1 MRAEPRKA
9 TSKSAMAARAR
20 MVLTADLGWLEGAP
34 LIAPLSAA
42 GVPWLAVPAYAPAV
56 EMEIGRTHLSRATY
70 ALNKLRGEHAA
81 ALPSLAG
88 EPEVWLASVERRLEL
103 LKRAV
108 HHGEAPPADLSAEP
122 FVPPG
127 LRRRAA
133 ALAAAEPVL
142 DGLLATLSW
151 LHAGHP
157 GRLRAACSAIA
168 TIGDIAGWG
177 RGASLLAARLGA
189 QDSLVLL
196 IRLIQLAMDHGKEKV
211 EPLAAALFDER
222 VHETPLGQEQTCVQI
237 LRAISR
243 RPKVP
248 LPEELPGGTLER
260 GLAAWCEKLVQHNH
274 RARQQALRLFALAT
288 PVPFV
293 ARWADW
299 WRQTRELLREARALL
314 ATPYLRESRHALR
327 ARLVKHQKAAPPEF
341 QAERLGYSLGSAL
354 SAPPAVTD
362 RLAAALGLIPAEAKE
377 PGRLQV
383 FSYWIDLWQPT
394 LLEGFLHYLKRRP
407 AAGEAL
413 LGPWRDIAAFPRTRY
428 GYSVE
433 DELVDRRMSRGGVL
447 AAYDFLAEVVSGH
460 GGLEPEAAR
469 QAVELYVLSGDA
481 GLAARALASL
491 LAHGQAGDYFPAE
504 ALVAALRLCREHPD
518 GFAGVLAA
526 LNKRSGQGGLG
537 PADWP
542 ESALAVLSAGD
553 LGAMAR
559 QAIVNRQLDRLLTCG
574 VKAMLL
580 DAAEIRPLPAVPVTP
595 ETAPA
600 WVTRYPEPLQPVL
613 RRIAAVIAED
623 DAESR
628 VARWLG
634 DDLPN
639 PRQLEREIAALTTKL
654 AAGGAPE
661 LAVRLASLRERL
673 AHPAVPAP
681 ARLERLAAKLD
692 RAWGRAVL
700 ENWERELD
708 RRLPV
713 ALERLLG
720 LGAEPPAWLLE
731 PHNLELLAAA
741 TRLTGA
747 RRRLACRLFRLR
759 CGPPPWDL
767 RDAPENRRFVEGL
780 PALDWAPWIDGIGSV
795 EMTADDGRRLFLALE
810 DDPLE
815 IFRMGGHFQT
825 CLSPGAF
832 NYYSVFANAADI
844 NKRVLYAR
852 DAPGASGRASR
863 IVGRCLLAITAY
875 GELLTFGPY
884 CHDGKL
890 DFERLCADFAGRLA
904 HRMGA
909 QRAVQGAVPTLVAP
923 AWYDDGPQDLGG
935 LHPALQKGS
944 PLRARLASLA
954 PAELLGELRR
964 ALKPA
969 RLDQATLPRVIALPE
984 LAARP
989 ELAVPLLRPVAEC
1002 RAFPEAPLATVA
1014 RLAFQAGA
1022 GDLVRHLL
1030 GRPLAER
1037 LRRELGTQPGS
1048 IPCCSTSFSGS
1059 TRPASSPSCARR
1071 AAGPSTAGWTR
1082 PTPTAWST
1090 PRPPSP
1096 PSTGRARH
1104 ASSGSVSPPATPWPP
1119 RSSTGSAR
1127 SSTWTRMPERHFDT
1141 TESTQRSSGCSTGE
1155 QCK

>member
-1 MRAEPRKA
+1 MLSAMRAAEPRKA

-20 MVLTADLGWLEGAP
+20 MVLTADLGWLEGVP
-34 LIAPLSAA
+34 LIAPLSVA
-42 GVPWLAVPAYAPAV
+42 PSPSSLRWLAVPAYAPAV

-81 ALPSLAG
+81 ALPSLTG
-88 EPEVWLASVERRLEL
+88 EPEVWIASVERRLEL

-108 HHGEAPPADLSAEP
+108 HHGEAPPSDLSAEP

-127 LRRRAA
+127 VRRRAA

-142 DGLLATLSW
+142 EGLLATLSW

-157 GRLRAACSAIA
+157 DRLRAAITA
-168 TIGDIAGWG
+168 IAGWA

-189 QDSLVLL
+189 QGSLVLL
-196 IRLIQLAMDHGKEKV
+196 IRLAQLAMDHGEEKV

-222 VHETPLGQEQTCVQI
+222 VHETPLDQAQTCVQI

-248 LPEELPGGTLER
+248 LPEELPGGSLGR

-314 ATPYLRESRHALR
+314 AMPYLRESRLALR

-341 QAERLGYSLGSAL
+341 QAERLAYSLGSAL
-354 SAPPAVTD
+354 IAPPAVTD
-362 RLAAALGLIPAEAKE
+362 RLAAALGLVPDEAKE

-413 LGPWRDIAAFPRTRY
+413 LGPWKDIAAFPRMRY

-433 DELVDRRMSRGGVL
+433 DELVDRRMSRSGLL
-447 AAYDFLAEVVSGH
+447 AAYDFLAAVVSGH

-469 QAVELYVLSGDA
+469 QAVELYVLAGDA
-481 GLAARALASL
+481 DLAARAFASL
-491 LAHGQAGDYFPAE
+491 LARRQAANYFPAE

-518 GFAGVLAA
+518 GFADVLAA
-526 LNKRSGQGGLG
+526 LNKRSGQGDLG

-542 ESALAVLSAGD
+542 ESALAALSTGD
-553 LGAMAR
+553 LGEMAR

-580 DAAEIRPLPAVPVTP
+580 DAAEVRPLPALPETP
-595 ETAPA
+595 ETAPG

-613 RRIAAVIAED
+613 RRLAAVLGD
-623 DAESR
+623 PNGPNDQDVAESR

-634 DDLPN
+634 DDLPD
-639 PRQLEREIAALTTKL
+639 PRQLEREIAALTAKL
-654 AAGGAPE
+654 ATGGAPE

-692 RAWGRAVL
+692 RAWGRVVL
-700 ENWERELD
+700 EKWERELE
-708 RRLPV
+708 RCLPA

-720 LGAEPPAWLLE
+720 LDGGPPAWLLE
-731 PHNLELLAAA
+731 PHNLGLLAAA

-747 RRRLACRLFRLR
+747 RRRLAYRLFRLR

-767 RDAPENRRFVEGL
+767 RDAPENRRFVGSL
-780 PALDWAPWIDGIGSV
+780 PALDWTPWIDGLGSV
-795 EMTADDGRRLFLALE
+795 EMTAATGRRLFLALE

-852 DAPGASGRASR
+852 DAPGAAGR
-863 IVGRCLLAITAY
+863 IVGRCLLAITAH

-890 DFERLCADFAGRLA
+890 DFDRLCADFAGRLA
-904 HRMGA
+904 QRMGA
-909 QRAVQGAVPTLVAP
+909 PRAAQGAVPTLVAP

-944 PLRARLASLA
+944 PLRRSLASLA
-954 PAELLGELRR
+954 PAELLGALRR

-969 RLDQATLPRVIALPE
+969 RLDQATLPLVIALPE

-1002 RAFPEAPLATVA
+1002 RTFPEAPLATVA

-1030 GRPLAER
+1030 SRPLTER
-1037 LRRELGTQPGS
+1037 LRRDL
-1048 IPCCSTSFSGS
+1048 
-1059 TRPASSPSCARR
+1059 
-1071 AAGPSTAGWTR
+1071 
-1082 PTPTAWST
+1082 
-1090 PRPPSP
+1090 
-1096 PSTGRARH
+1096 RH
-1104 ASSGSVSPPATPWPP
+1104 AAWIDPVLLDLFLRIDPAGLLALLRQTRGRTVHGWLDEINADRLEHAAAALAALHRP
-1119 RSSTGSAR
+1119 RQAR
-1127 SSTWTRMPERHFDT
+1127 ELW
-1141 TESTQRSSGCSTGE
+1141 QRLATSYAVHASFE
-1155 QCK
+1155 HRQRAQQHLDEHARKAL